1 MGSIIKRPFRTF
13 NGVDWD
19 THYFDTS
26 EDMIKSGWT
35 QSQAEFSAYRKLP
48 GGFILQFGKTQSVV
62 VPSAGY
68 ITPDITYPI
77 AFPNKVCSV
86 QLTLYN
92 TNWRGRVQHRDGSSN
107 AKAAV
112 VVNEVNAGEYVQV
125 QWFALGY

>member
-1 MGSIIKRPFRTF
+1 MADRRAEYRFKNGTVWDRLLFSIMESCII
-13 NGVDWD
+13 G
-19 THYFDTS
+19 
-26 EDMIKSGWT
+26 GWT

-68 ITPDITYPI
+68 IAPDITYPI

>member
-1 MGSIIKRPFRTF
+1 
-13 NGVDWD
+13 
-19 THYFDTS
+19 
-26 EDMIKSGWT
+26 
-35 QSQAEFSAYRKLP
+35 
-48 GGFILQFGKTQSVV
+48 
-62 VPSAGY
+62 
-68 ITPDITYPI
+68 DITYPI

-112 VVNEVNAGEYVQV
+112 VVNEVNAGECVQV